1 MNELNSDLE
10 KNRTQRGLSSAL
22 CRAVK
27 TLASASGFIGLFF
40 VDLCVLRGLCL
51 SNLPHRVGLTV
62 NQPNLETALSIPEFK
77 PGALLNPIAG
87 KNRFFPLIVFLLMS
101 SALFAQTAVPTAEKS
116 APTSSYILA
125 GRLFDATGDNVREN
139 MVIAVEGERIK
150 SIGSAAD
157 IKIPPGAKVIDLSH
171 ATVLPGLID
180 CHTHL
185 GSRADRYNE
194 LYNFKDTPFSHAF
207 AAVLNARKTLEAG
220 FTSVRDVGSDPFL
233 AVDLRN
239 SISEGLLVG
248 PRIVASGPGIS
259 ITGGHGDLNN
269 FSPQTRV
276 MMFPE
281 ERDFAIADSVDQL
294 RHVIRAQEKYGVDV
308 IKILATGGVLSRGD
322 SPGSPQFT
330 FEELKAA
337 AETAH
342 MGGRKIAAHAHGTEG
357 IKNAIRAGID
367 SIEHASLIDDE
378 GIRLAREHG
387 TYLVMDIYNDDYL
400 LNEAP
405 KYGLPTENLDKEKA
419 LGKLQ
424 RENFRKAFQAGVK
437 MAFGTDAGVYPHGDN
452 ARQFFY
458 MVKYGMTPAQ
468 AIRAATSSSADLIGR
483 LPDVGTLETGKFA
496 DIIAVNADP
505 FADVR
510 ALEHVDFVMKGGV
523 VYKDTRVVH
532 PAQ

>member
-1 MNELNSDLE
+1 MNH
-10 KNRTQRGLSSAL
+10 
-22 CRAVK
+22 V
-27 TLASASGFIGLFF
+27 I
-40 VDLCVLRGLCL
+40 LR
-51 SNLPHRVGLTV
+51 
-62 NQPNLETALSIPEFK
+62 K
-77 PGALLNPIAG
+77 
-87 KNRFFPLIVFLLMS
+87 KFFPLFVLLMFS
-101 SALFAQTAVPTAEKS
+101 SIAFGQAAAPPAGEKTAPKV
-116 APTSSYILA
+116 SYILA
-125 GRLFDATGDNVREN
+125 GRLFDATHDTVREN
-139 MVIAVEGERIK
+139 VVIVVEDERIK
-150 SIGSAAD
+150 SIASAAD
-157 IKIPPGAKVIDLSH
+157 LKIPPGSKVIDLSQ

-185 GSRADRYNE
+185 DSRADRYNE
-194 LYNFKDTPFSHAF
+194 VYRFKDTPFSHAF
-207 AAVLNARKTLEAG
+207 AAVVNARKTLEAG

-239 SISEGLLVG
+239 SINEGLVAG

-281 ERDFAIADSVDQL
+281 ERDFKIADSVDQV

-308 IKILATGGVLSRGD
+308 IKILATGGVLSKGD
-322 SPGSPQFT
+322 SPASPQFT
-330 FEELKAA
+330 LEELKAA

-357 IKNAIRAGID
+357 IKNAILAGID

-378 GIRLAREHG
+378 GIRLAKEHG
-387 TYLVMDIYNDDYL
+387 TYLVMDIYNDDYI

-405 KYGLPTENLDKEKA
+405 KWGLPTENLEKERMV
-419 LGKLQ
+419 GRLQ
-424 RENFRKAFQAGVK
+424 RENFRKAVQAGVK

-458 MVKYGMTPAQ
+458 MVKFGMTPAQ
-468 AIRAATSSSADLIGR
+468 AIRAATSSAADLIGR
-483 LPDVGTLETGKFA
+483 AQNVGTIEAGKYA

-505 FADVR
+505 LADVR

-523 VYKDTRVVH
+523 VYKDTRVSY
-532 PAQ
+532 PAAD